1 MMPREKKK
9 LTIPQFNMIALYV
22 LTALSV
28 ISIVLT
34 IFAMIMGF
42 I

>member
-1 MMPREKKK
+1 MSKK

-22 LTALSV
+22 LTYMNVIGMALA
-28 ISIVLT
+28 IVGL
-34 IFAMIMGF
+34 IFGF